1 MSRSVAL
8 TQDSSRLRS
17 KSITN
22 NLIPKTRGKN
32 LLSNNYESKP
42 SYNYTRI
49 LSVLVPIYIHS
60 KPYRNMNIRHPLLM
74 RHELETCP

>member
-8 TQDSSRLRS
+8 TQDSTRLRS
-17 KSITN
+17 KSIYQY
-22 NLIPKTRGKN
+22 LIHKTRGKN

-49 LSVLVPIYIHS
+49 LSVWFLFTFTANLTVI
-60 KPYRNMNIRHPLLM
+60 
-74 RHELETCP
+74 